1 MRTAGRLL
9 SAGKEGEKQQVRRG
23 WQRGEGLR
31 RPCSRAW
38 TLSQGDLL
46 FRGHRLPM
54 KPPSWDAPCP
64 KCHGVD
70 VKACLDAGNRD
81 PKSRDQADL
90 G

>member
-9 SAGKEGEKQQVRRG
+9 SAGKEGQKQQVRRG
-23 WQRGEGLR
+23 WQRGEGFAGLV
-31 RPCSRAW
+31 PGPG
-38 TLSQGDLL
+38 L
-46 FRGHRLPM
+46 
-54 KPPSWDAPCP
+54 CP
-64 KCHGVD
+64 RCHGVD